1 MAGEAKLQAADV
13 LVVNQTEVKLE
24 AVVEGGA
31 VRCQTLPHRG
41 EVEVEVAAEGGVV
54 DKMFPKA
61 LS

>member
-24 AVVEGGA
+24 AVVEGWG
-31 VRCQTLPHRG
+31 VQCQTLPRTG
-41 EVEVEVAAEGGVV
+41 EVAAEGRVV